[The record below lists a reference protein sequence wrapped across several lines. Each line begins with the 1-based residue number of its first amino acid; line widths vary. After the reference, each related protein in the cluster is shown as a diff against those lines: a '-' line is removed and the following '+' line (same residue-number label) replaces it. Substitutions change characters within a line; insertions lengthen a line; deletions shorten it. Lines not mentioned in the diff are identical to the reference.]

1 MIVDGL
7 RMKSE
12 YFHMMSLTLSE
23 NGELEE
29 AQEEIKS
36 NMKVEDVALE
46 SSPLI
51 DSPQTTA
58 STCKPMDSVVLQV
71 FLMIFFAE
79 WGGRSQVSTIL
90 LAGTHPVM
98 SVFLGGCVGYFL
110 TSILAVLG
118 GSFLATVVSPRIV
131 TIFGRRGC
139 WKRWLGGFLFLLFA
153 GQTFFMKSPVCTNKA
168 KRFLIQLPSS
178 PRRESPRASQRTR
191 TPARCGMSSHQL
203 NSACAACTPRWSW
216 GPDPESRAAC
226 LCRYSS
232 RPQTTQLWRRT
243 CSRCST
249 QKSCPPSCGEP
260 SSHPPR
266 SDPQRP
272 RQLQRRPT
280 HQQRVHLSYQIL
292 PQLSENTRGS
302 LHLQNP
308 AAAVGEGLLFRNIPS
323 RLLPRREQADL

>member
-12 YFHMMSLTLSE
+12 YFHMVSLTLSE

-46 SSPLI
+46 SSPHI

-79 WGGRSQVSTIL
+79 WGDRSQVSTIL

-226 LCRYSS
+226 L
-232 RPQTTQLWRRT
+232 
-243 CSRCST
+243 
-249 QKSCPPSCGEP
+249 
-260 SSHPPR
+260 
-266 SDPQRP
+266 
-272 RQLQRRPT
+272 
-280 HQQRVHLSYQIL
+280 
-292 PQLSENTRGS
+292 
-302 LHLQNP
+302 
-308 AAAVGEGLLFRNIPS
+308 
-323 RLLPRREQADL
+323 